1 MKVVI
6 NGETKNFNDEKTLQS
21 IIEELKV
28 ADKVMAIAVNMEIV
42 KKEKWNEFV
51 PKEGDRI
58 EMLNFVA
65 GG

>member
-6 NGETKNFNDEKTLQS
+6 NGETKNFHDEKTLQS
-21 IIEELKV
+21 IMEELKV

-42 KKEKWNEFV
+42 KKEKWKEFV